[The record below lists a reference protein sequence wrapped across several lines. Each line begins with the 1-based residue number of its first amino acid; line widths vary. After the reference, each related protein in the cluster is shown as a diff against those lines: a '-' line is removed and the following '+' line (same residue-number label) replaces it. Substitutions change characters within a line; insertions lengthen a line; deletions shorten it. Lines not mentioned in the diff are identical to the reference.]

1 MDYPV
6 VYVAHGTKFLN
17 RLIQEQG
24 VNFVVWL
31 VILCL
36 LVSVWIFACQ
46 RKRPIQGLQV
56 ARLVP
61 GIAPGPE
68 PDPKSSAWEE
78 HFDS

>member
-1 MDYPV
+1 MDPTV
-6 VYVAHGTKFLN
+6 LDVALGTKFLD

-24 VNFVVWL
+24 VTFVVWL
-31 VILCL
+31 VFLCL
-36 LVSVWIFACQ
+36 LVIIWIFARQ